1 MFGQNATSDKELL
14 KNVNRRLQRSGS
26 QAGITASVQ
35 NGTVTISGKLRAE
48 DQRLTIVRAL
58 RSVNGVRNVIDQL
71 QSPPKK
77 QLQRYQPTSPA
88 ASAAVAAPGENL
100 EAPLPVAGADGV
112 SGVLPIPLE
121 GGSMTP
127 GDVLPS
133 VE

>member
-35 NGTVTISGKLRAE
+35 NGTVRISGKLRAE
-48 DQRLTIVRAL
+48 DQRLTIIKAI
-58 RSVNGVRNVIDQL
+58 RSVNGVRQVIDQL

-77 QLQRYQPTSPA
+77 QFQRYQPTSPA
-88 ASAAVAAPGENL
+88 ASAAVGAPSENVD
-100 EAPLPVAGADGV
+100 APPPVAGDGV
-112 SGVLPIPLE
+112 SGVLPIPLA
-121 GGSMTP
+121 GGGVAP
-127 GDVLPS
+127 GDILPS

>member
-71 QSPPKK
+71 QAPPKK

-88 ASAAVAAPGENL
+88 ASAAVAVPSESLDAPPSVE
-100 EAPLPVAGADGV
+100 VADGV
-112 SGVLPIPLE
+112 SGVLPIPLAV
-121 GGSMTP
+121 GGVVP
-127 GDVLPS
+127 GDILPS
-133 VE
+133 AE